1 VKLFLKKG
9 VNGERESDDPFRS
22 NGRTGQDGFARDLAA
37 ALFVSIPKS
46 GGKVK
51 NRNGGGLGKC
61 GVPGKE
67 ERPRKRGLF
76 FRVLGLKT
84 MGAPA
89 APSRPGPL
97 QKTSCLTKGCWK
109 RYDVNR
115 YGKIHLYF
123 WGL

>member
-1 VKLFLKKG
+1 VA
-9 VNGERESDDPFRS
+9 GERGSDDPFRS

-46 GGKVK
+46 EGKVK
-51 NRNGGGLGKC
+51 NRNGGWVGKC

-67 ERPRKRGLF
+67 ERPRTRGLF

-89 APSRPGPL
+89 PPSRPGPL
-97 QKTSCLTKGCWK
+97 ADDVLLDKGLLEK
-109 RYDVNR
+109 V
-115 YGKIHLYF
+115 
-123 WGL
+123 